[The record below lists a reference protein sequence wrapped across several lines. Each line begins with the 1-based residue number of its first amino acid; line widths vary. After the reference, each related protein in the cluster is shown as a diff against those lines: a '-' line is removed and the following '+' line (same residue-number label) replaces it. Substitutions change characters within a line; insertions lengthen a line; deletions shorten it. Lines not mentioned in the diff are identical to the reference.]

1 MKNRK
6 QHVLVAVILYSMI
19 VSSGVWSFPVQA
31 FASDGEDY
39 ITISVDAVD
48 DNPNLQYAIDSDAP
62 SAFSETKE
70 FTVPAGTSH
79 TIYVKDAAGNIT
91 SQRYEPE
98 QETDYDLSD
107 PFEDG
112 EQEINIDLELG
123 RKEILE
129 DGAEESGNPGTASVT
144 SRVKTDGSVDAE
156 KVFYTFTTK
165 EGVELYL
172 VVDQSRG
179 SDNVYLLDKVSL
191 ADLRILADSQEST
204 ATAKPDNDKEDN
216 LLSILAGEGASDD
229 EAEGVQQEKQT
240 KGTSSFSS
248 GLIILLLAG
257 VGGGLYYYLKIYRN
271 KKDEVMDALD
281 AMDMEDFE
289 AGDEED
295 EEVNFDYDD
304 AEKERYLESLLNE
317 EEESEYIDADPDEY
331 AASHLDGNDG
341 EDESD
346 SEDFLGEDEVV
357 DEDPFDDM
365 EIGL

>member
-6 QHVLVAVILYSMI
+6 QHVLVTVMLYSMI
-19 VSSGVWSFPVQA
+19 VSLGVWNFPVQVL
-31 FASDGEDY
+31 ASDGEDY

-62 SAFSETKE
+62 SAFSEINE

-98 QETDYDLSD
+98 EEADYDFSD
-107 PFEDG
+107 SFEEG

-123 RKEILE
+123 RKEMQGDEL
-129 DGAEESGNPGTASVT
+129 EESGKPGTASVT
-144 SRVKTDGSVDAE
+144 SRVKTDGSVDSE

-165 EGVELYL
+165 EGAELYL
-172 VVDQSRG
+172 VVDQARG
-179 SDNVYLLDKVSL
+179 SDNVYLLDTVSL
-191 ADLRILADSQEST
+191 ADLRALADSQEST
-204 ATAKPDNDKEDN
+204 VKPDNDKEDN

-240 KGTSSFSS
+240 KGTSTFSS

-257 VGGGLYYYLKIYRN
+257 VGGGLYYYLKIYRT

-289 AGDEED
+289 AEDDEN
-295 EEVNFDYDD
+295 EEVDFDYDD
-304 AEKERYLESLLNE
+304 AEKERYLESLMDE
-317 EEESEYIDADPDEY
+317 EEESEYMDADPDEY
-331 AASHLDGNDG
+331 AASHLIEGND

-346 SEDFLGEDEVV
+346 